1 MFCLTLISCA
11 MLIDKFNM
19 TLQFK
24 FRLLN
29 KDITGYVLSSA
40 KHADKFS
47 QCLLNTSALKK
58 HFMWDSKCECN
69 HLLLND
75 VIDIVS

>member
-1 MFCLTLISCA
+1 

-29 KDITGYVLSSA
+29 KDVTGYVLSST

-47 QCLLNTSALKK
+47 QYLLNMSALKK
-58 HFMWDSKCECN
+58 N
-69 HLLLND
+69 HMG
-75 VIDIVS
+75 